1 MENYFIVGLLVIVLL
16 IFSWFNWRYL
26 QFFKKSAKSAKEILE
41 KENYYKL
48 DAKIEI
54 IKYMAITVISVAAF
68 FGYSKY
74 SDLLNKYDKMEATVE
89 KFERL
94 NKDYDSLM
102 VISQDLQNEL
112 KQIEAFK
119 TTINSELIN
128 QNQKIE
134 QATQRIPEA
143 NVRILTKQLVL
154 TNMRTIGVRSLQ
166 ISEPDQKTINT
177 ELQKSIE
184 ILKQAGFTETE
195 INQVVSELK
204 KEYSWIK

>member
-16 IFSWFNWRYL
+16 IFSLFNWRYL

-54 IKYMAITVISVAAF
+54 IKYMAIAVISVAAF

-74 SDLLNKYDKMEATVE
+74 TDLLDRYDKMEATVE

-102 VISQDLQNEL
+102 VISQTLQTEL
-112 KQIEAFK
+112 QQIETYK
-119 TTINSELIN
+119 TTIKNQLIN

-134 QATQRIPEA
+134 QATKRIPEA

-166 ISEPDQKTINT
+166 ISEPNQETINN
-177 ELQKSIE
+177 ELNKSIE

-195 INQVVSELK
+195 INQVISELK